1 MATHNREYRLY
12 IISPGM
18 PLNKQNTTTTTTT
31 TDRNNNS
38 NNKSWS
44 GDLISTVVTL
54 YYLKYSIFK
63 KKVVRHRQGSMAY
76 THIQKARIETILEKV
91 QMLDLLNVLFFSW

>member
-63 KKVVRHRQGSMAY
+63 KKVVRHRETGKYGLY
-76 THIQKARIETILEKV
+76 THTKSKDR
-91 QMLDLLNVLFFSW
+91 NYP